1 MLSGIVR
8 LYFCFVNYLYFN
20 SLSIVNS
27 RYTFMFIFLF
37 IYLTFCNKTEVKLLA
52 TTVKC
57 RCVSSLPQHVV
68 KQHASRTK
76 KQPTNRIHLR
86 QLFILTYFVF
96 RRFFYFAVVVV
107 VVYAKMTSLLLII
120 VFYLF
125 SFRCSNARN
134 LNLLFI
140 FYLLFFR
147 QSSKKI
153 YFEIKKNTNLQ
164 KQYTVLFL
172 SFLTILFNLISYLLN
187 DLLNHT
193 KKRKVFVYVV
203 IRRQNN

>member
-1 MLSGIVR
+1 MLH
-8 LYFCFVNYLYFN
+8 
-20 SLSIVNS
+20 
-27 RYTFMFIFLF
+27 
-37 IYLTFCNKTEVKLLA
+37 E
-52 TTVKC
+52 
-57 RCVSSLPQHVV
+57 Q
-68 KQHASRTK
+68 K

>member
-76 KQPTNRIHLR
+76 KTTNQQNTFKTIIYLN
-86 QLFILTYFVF
+86 LFRLS
-96 RRFFYFAVVVV
+96 
-107 VVYAKMTSLLLII
+107 SLLLFCCCCCCCLCQNDFII
-120 VFYLF
+120 TYNRILSIFF
-125 SFRCSNARN
+125 SMF
-134 LNLLFI
+134 
-140 FYLLFFR
+140 
-147 QSSKKI
+147 
-153 YFEIKKNTNLQ
+153 
-164 KQYTVLFL
+164 
-172 SFLTILFNLISYLLN
+172 
-187 DLLNHT
+187 
-193 KKRKVFVYVV
+193 
-203 IRRQNN
+203 